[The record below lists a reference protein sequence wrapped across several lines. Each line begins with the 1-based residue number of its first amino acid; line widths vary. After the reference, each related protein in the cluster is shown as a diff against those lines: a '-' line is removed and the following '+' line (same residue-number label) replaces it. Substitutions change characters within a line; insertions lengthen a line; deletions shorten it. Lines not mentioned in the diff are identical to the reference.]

1 MKITVGGNLIK
12 NIKGKVYSFSRD
24 GKRAVKGWFL
34 IIEDDGKEYLVR
46 RNFSLSSNWY
56 RKVYRSN
63 RSLKEYLISGEDYE
77 RLSQSSKY
85 QGWGIGLGIAIGAII
100 NQIAPSNLFFGAINS
115 SGDAMIGIKSI
126 GTLILVTAVSFSLA
140 SVIRKMRLERQLG
153 SLVLIGKIKSK
164 TALKVLTN
172 GREFW

>member
-1 MKITVGGNLIK
+1 MK
-12 NIKGKVYSFSRD
+12 NIKGKVYNFSLD

-56 RKVYRSN
+56 RKVYTSN

-85 QGWGIGLGIAIGAII
+85 QGWSIRLSVAIGAIV
-100 NQIAPSNLFFGAINS
+100 NQVIPSSLFFGDINS
-115 SGDAMIGIKSI
+115 TGDVVIGIKSI
-126 GTLILVTAVSFSLA
+126 GTLILVTAVSFLLT
-140 SVIRKMRLERQLG
+140 SVIRKIRLERELG

-164 TALKVLTN
+164 TALNSIAN